1 MLKCFVARLLIIA
14 QVYGCFFQGIAHAA
28 TLVDEGGHQRHL
40 FEETPLLGINEPEKL
55 ENFEDVHISKFTH
68 LYSAIN
74 ELGQLQFALGDSL
87 KSSMVFTIPVPENPT
102 DSFEYGG
109 VTVTSQ
115 STYFTFQGLNIS
127 IKNTGLNA
135 GVMEVNGTQTCQSKP
150 IFLSSNRSIIFSD
163 VEADV
168 LQIVS
173 PQIVS
178 RGLSTIDSLM
188 LEGTNAIDGWVAPE
202 LSFINDG
209 NLTAK
214 KLFLNNLNCD
224 NRGAIL
230 AKSLGVIGE
239 LESSGV
245 IEVDELALGENAFLK
260 LGEDSRA
267 GIKALF
273 LSKASH
279 LQNQQQADSVLKIG
293 VLSSSIGGLGGSITN
308 HGTMAIAEIAQ
319 DSAFQEISNRHL
331 MGIAQGDIKVE
342 TLSNS
347 GAFGIEQ
354 GSLRVRNGTNSGVLK
369 TNGLEVTTEFTNNK
383 DGVVTTPLVSGT
395 GELLNLG
402 KIEATENLALDGQKF
417 TNSTGGS
424 VKSQTLTGLAGLQ
437 QFTNAEE
444 ASIEVTQALGFDQ
457 TTKVINQGFIKAH
470 DLTLVGSQT
479 TQEGEIKVSNLE
491 LTGGGEFVNFGDIDV
506 DQDLNLERLD
516 SFINKGNLSTRLIN
530 GHQKLITL
538 KNDLG
543 ALFKVRDGPLDFL
556 ATTTNLING
565 GTIKAQLLNLNSDQ
579 TTLLKSGIFKAPSIS
594 LTGVNPFTNSG
605 QIIADHLIAT
615 NELVNHGQLVTH
627 RSTQLTKGLTI
638 AADAV
643 ADLKGLK
650 LTGGGN
656 YQPW

>member
-1 MLKCFVARLLIIA
+1 MLKRFVARLLIIA
-14 QVYGCFFQGIAHAA
+14 QVYGCFFQGTLRAA
-28 TLVDEGGHQRHL
+28 TLVDGGGHQRHL

-55 ENFEDVHISKFTH
+55 ENFDAIHISKFTH

-224 NRGAIL
+224 NRGTIL
-230 AKSLGVIGE
+230 ATSLGVIGE

-260 LGEDSRA
+260 LGENSRT

-319 DSAFQEISNRHL
+319 DSAFQEISNRHF

-383 DGVVTTPLVSGT
+383 GGVVTTPLVSGA
-395 GELLNLG
+395 GELLNQG
-402 KIEATENLALDGQKF
+402 AIETDSLLELSIRQF
-417 TNSTGGS
+417 TNE
-424 VKSQTLTGLAGLQ
+424 KLLKAQALTGLAGLQ

-457 TTKVINQGFIKAH
+457 TTKVINQGFIKSH
-470 DLTLVGSQT
+470 NLTLFGKQT

-506 DQDLNLERLD
+506 EQGLNLELG
-516 SFINKGNLSTRLIN
+516 SFINKGN
-530 GHQKLITL
+530 
-538 KNDLG
+538 
-543 ALFKVRDGPLDFL
+543 
-556 ATTTNLING
+556 
-565 GTIKAQLLNLNSDQ
+565 
-579 TTLLKSGIFKAPSIS
+579 
-594 LTGVNPFTNSG
+594 
-605 QIIADHLIAT
+605 
-615 NELVNHGQLVTH
+615 
-627 RSTQLTKGLTI
+627 
-638 AADAV
+638 
-643 ADLKGLK
+643 
-650 LTGGGN
+650 
-656 YQPW
+656 